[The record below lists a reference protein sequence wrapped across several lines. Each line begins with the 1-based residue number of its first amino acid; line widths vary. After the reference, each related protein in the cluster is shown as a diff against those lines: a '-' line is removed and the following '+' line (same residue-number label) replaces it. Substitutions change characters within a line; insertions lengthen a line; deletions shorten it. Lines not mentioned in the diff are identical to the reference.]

1 MSTILIT
8 GANRGIGLEFAR
20 QFHAEGWKVWGT
32 SRSLNNARKLRGLIS
47 SENVI
52 ELDVSQADQVE
63 TMGNQLREQNIELNC
78 LINNAGVMTDRVGID
93 KILQDDM
100 IQAFKVNSAGPVML
114 VQRLLPMLKSGCKI
128 VNISSLMGSIVDNNS
143 GGYYSYRMSKAAL
156 NMAVK
161 SMSHDLRRNH
171 ISVFAFHPGW
181 VRTRMGSAIAPVS
194 KKRSVNGMMRVL
206 EQLSMSDTGKF
217 YNFKGEELPW

>member
-1 MSTILIT
+1 
-8 GANRGIGLEFAR
+8 
-20 QFHAEGWKVWGT
+20 
-32 SRSLNNARKLRGLIS
+32 
-47 SENVI
+47 
-52 ELDVSQADQVE
+52 
-63 TMGNQLREQNIELNC
+63 
-78 LINNAGVMTDRVGID
+78 
-93 KILQDDM
+93 
-100 IQAFKVNSAGPVML
+100 
-114 VQRLLPMLKSGCKI
+114 
-128 VNISSLMGSIVDNNS
+128 
-143 GGYYSYRMSKAAL
+143 MSKAAL